1 MSEPTD
7 RQKTADVISKNII
20 KFVLDSEDRLE
31 KVDAWI
37 TAHAP
42 AIDRPEAIRRLV
54 DLGLKAKK

>member
-31 KVDAWI
+31 KAES
-37 TAHAP
+37 AP
-42 AIDRPEAIRRLV
+42 RFSE
-54 DLGLKAKK
+54 